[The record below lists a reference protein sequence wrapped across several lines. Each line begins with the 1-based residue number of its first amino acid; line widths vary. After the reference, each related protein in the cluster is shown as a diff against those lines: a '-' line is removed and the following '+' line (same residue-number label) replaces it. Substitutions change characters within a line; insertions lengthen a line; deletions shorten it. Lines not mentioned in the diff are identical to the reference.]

1 MYAQLGPIQFTPIKG
16 FSSIAAT
23 RETNLVEHPLI
34 EGKPK
39 LQRVGTNLTGLEIVM
54 LLDAAFCNPQTE
66 IDALNNSREIAEV
79 MPLVMGD
86 GLVVGSFVIRSV
98 SENQLNHTKEGT
110 LTQAEVTVSLIEYAG
125 AESTGAASSSAIAA
139 AFANVNNSP
148 ATYIPVAVPI
158 SVELGATQ
166 GLVNANAGIN
176 TTVDNLT
183 GLSGYVDLYR
193 PKAEAVIQDM
203 LIAGDQLSGVLDTI
217 NADQLS
223 EMYARTRD
231 LALVIEQT
239 LIVTADITTEAEA
252 LIQDIENGDTL
263 SAASRVTDLGTK
275 ANELDTKSSQIS
287 QTSAA
292 LISLAVVQ

>member
-16 FSSIAAT
+16 FSSVSAT
-23 RETNLVEHPLI
+23 RETNLVEHALI

-39 LQRVGTNLTGLEIVM
+39 LQRVGTNLTTLEISM
-54 LLDAAFCNPQTE
+54 LLDAAFCDPQTE
-66 IDALNNSREIAEV
+66 IDALNNSRELAEV
-79 MPLVMGD
+79 MPLIMGD
-86 GLVVGSFVIRSV
+86 GLVVGNFVIRSV
-98 SENQLNHTKEGT
+98 SDNQLNHTKEGT
-110 LTQAEVTVSLIEYAG
+110 LAQAEVTVSLVEYAG
-125 AESTGAASSSAIAA
+125 ADTTEAAASSAIAA
-139 AFANVNNSP
+139 AFANVNNEP

-158 SVELGATQ
+158 TVEHSATQ
-166 GLVNANAGIN
+166 GLVNSSAGIN

-203 LIAGDQLSGVLDTI
+203 IAAGDQLDGVLQTI
-217 NADQLS
+217 NADPAS

-252 LIQDIENGDTL
+252 LIQDVENGDTM
-263 SAASRVTDLGTK
+263 SAAARVAELGNK
-275 ANELDTKSSQIS
+275 AQELDTKSSQIS